1 MIVAG
6 CDIGSLTAKAVI
18 MENGKILSDAVMR
31 AKTRPTESATEIMQ
45 MALDKA
51 GLTANDIRFV
61 VGTGY
66 GREHIPFV
74 DQVESEISCHAKS
87 AWRIMPSVR
96 MVIDIGG
103 QDAKATRMDDN
114 GNVARYIYNDKCA
127 SGTGRFLEVMAEAME
142 IPLSEM
148 GAIGEKSTEK
158 LRISNQCVIFAE
170 TEVVSLINEG
180 KEIADIVNALHHAMA
195 KRVAALAKSI
205 EVKEDVVMTGGV
217 AKNSGVFNALSEAL
231 NVQIKP
237 LDGMDPQ
244 IMGAFG
250 AALYAE
256 EKAGLKKTG

>member
-1 MIVAG
+1 M
-6 CDIGSLTAKAVI
+6 
-18 MENGKILSDAVMR
+18 
-31 AKTRPTESATEIMQ
+31 
-45 MALDKA
+45 
-51 GLTANDIRFV
+51 
-61 VGTGY
+61 
-66 GREHIPFV
+66 
-74 DQVESEISCHAKS
+74 
-87 AWRIMPSVR
+87 
-96 MVIDIGG
+96 
-103 QDAKATRMDDN
+103 
-114 GNVARYIYNDKCA
+114 
-127 SGTGRFLEVMAEAME
+127 
-142 IPLSEM
+142 
-148 GAIGEKSTEK
+148 
-158 LRISNQCVIFAE
+158 
-170 TEVVSLINEG
+170 VSLINEG